1 MKILN
6 LSYALLLAGALFSCT
21 KLEQRLRS
29 EVSAESSSVTA
40 TGLLQSA
47 YEFLN
52 SPYQDQARIW
62 CLNEHTTDEC
72 VGPTRAGDWDDNG
85 VWRVLHAH
93 TWAADHGFAAAT
105 FSELLQVQ
113 FAASSVLTKSPS
125 TQQAAEARFLRALSM
140 FSVLDVWDQVPFRAS
155 LTDLKQLPET
165 KKGQACADFIISE
178 LEAIINDLP
187 NGPAIK
193 ANKNAA
199 RALLMKLYLNRG
211 VFANRQSP
219 TFATADMAKVV
230 SLADQITGFSYT
242 TNYYKNFSPDN
253 ETASTE
259 NIFSLENTNGVRGGN
274 NQSRWY
280 CTLHYNQ
287 NPSGWNGFTTLSDF
301 YNKFLITPQDTTDKR
316 LGGPYLTGYYAG
328 VTDVSGLRVG
338 LLVGQ
343 QYNQNGVA
351 LTDRGG
357 NPLSFTPQV
366 ALVESG
372 NNLEVTGIRVIKFPP
387 DYQFNFPA
395 RNDMVLLRY
404 ADVQLMKA
412 EALLRQGAGNEPAA
426 RAIVNAL
433 RTARGATSTYST
445 LTLDNILDERG
456 RELYW
461 EGWRRNDLIRFG
473 KWLQAWQLKSASDA
487 KRLLFPIPSDQLALN
502 PNLTQNPGY

>member
-1 MKILN
+1 
-6 LSYALLLAGALFSCT
+6 
-21 KLEQRLRS
+21 
-29 EVSAESSSVTA
+29 
-40 TGLLQSA
+40 
-47 YEFLN
+47 
-52 SPYQDQARIW
+52 
-62 CLNEHTTDEC
+62 
-72 VGPTRAGDWDDNG
+72 
-85 VWRVLHAH
+85 
-93 TWAADHGFAAAT
+93 
-105 FSELLQVQ
+105 
-113 FAASSVLTKSPS
+113 
-125 TQQAAEARFLRALSM
+125 
-140 FSVLDVWDQVPFRAS
+140 
-155 LTDLKQLPET
+155 
-165 KKGQACADFIISE
+165 
-178 LEAIINDLP
+178 
-187 NGPAIK
+187 
-193 ANKNAA
+193 
-199 RALLMKLYLNRG
+199 
-211 VFANRQSP
+211 
-219 TFATADMAKVV
+219 V